1 MGTDVVELQVRG
13 VEASFGFRL
22 VELVVGD
29 AGVPHDEGVHPQVK
43 GFVGGGVLRGE
54 GVDEELE
61 VRLCVGIGL
70 IQMEPGTEELCGV
83 DGDLSFQH
91 REDVHLHRHTGSTD
105 HLFLLL
111 VVDHEVVEDESAR
124 ESQVHSSDADL
135 SA

>member
-1 MGTDVVELQVRG
+1 MGTDVVELQVG
-13 VEASFGFRL
+13 GIEASFGLRL
-22 VELVVGD
+22 VQLVEGD
-29 AGVPHDEGVHPQVK
+29 AGVPYDEGVHPQVK

-54 GVDEELE
+54 GVDEELK

-70 IQMEPGTEELCGV
+70 VQTEPGTEELCGV

-91 REDVHLHRHTGSTD
+91 REDIHLHRHSGGTD
-105 HLFLLL
+105 HLLLLL

-124 ESQVHSSDADL
+124 QSQVHSSDAHL